1 MPVRY
6 RIMIGSIGALVCL
19 AGALSLLN
27 ISRLPASSRAGAVVR
42 GVIAAGIGV
51 AFIVGAYR
59 NRAPGWLSR
68 D

>member
-27 ISRLPASSRAGAVVR
+27 VSRVPASGRVDAVIR

-59 NRAPGWLSR
+59 NRAPAWLSR